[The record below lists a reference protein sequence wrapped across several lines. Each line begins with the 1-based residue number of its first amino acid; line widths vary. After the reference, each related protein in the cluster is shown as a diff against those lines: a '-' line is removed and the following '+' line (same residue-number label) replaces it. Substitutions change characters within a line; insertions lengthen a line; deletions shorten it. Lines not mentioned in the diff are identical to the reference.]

1 VERPGEGI
9 AKLTLVT
16 LEMTEQLIEALE
28 ELEGDEAVR
37 AIVVTGAGDRAFCAG
52 SDVKEFAEVRD
63 RVVQK
68 KLARENEA
76 FGRFESLS
84 KPTVAAVEGLA
95 YGGGVGSGGDQ
106 TRREGVAALGSR
118 GLHQADA
125 GAERPRLQS

>member
-1 VERPGEGI
+1 MAEGPVLVERPGEGI

-63 RVVQK
+63 SVVQK

-84 KPTVAAVEGLA
+84 KPTVAAIEGLV
-95 YGGGVGSGGDQ
+95 YGGGCGHW
-106 TRREGVAALGSR
+106 RRSNAA
-118 GLHQADA
+118 
-125 GAERPRLQS
+125 